1 MQQLNLTTTLL
12 NHENDYN
19 ESKCSDTSSHEHTTS
34 SGEGSFAKVIEKQ
47 LNKEIKNSEEMQSD
61 Q

>member
-19 ESKCSDTSSHEHTTS
+19 ESKFSDTSTHEHTTS

-47 LNKEIKNSEEMQSD
+47 LNKEIKDREDMPNE
-61 Q
+61 